1 MRRES
6 VRCMKSFLKWT
17 AIVAGTG
24 VGVLFAVQSIQAGRR
39 RIKNALGEA
48 EAIAN
53 RTRETLAQTQTALHD
68 ARQAI

>member
-1 MRRES
+1 
-6 VRCMKSFLKWT
+6 MKDFLKWT

-24 VGVLFAVQSIQAGRR
+24 IGVVFAARTIQAGRT

-53 RTRETLAQTQTALHD
+53 QTRETLAQTQTALHD